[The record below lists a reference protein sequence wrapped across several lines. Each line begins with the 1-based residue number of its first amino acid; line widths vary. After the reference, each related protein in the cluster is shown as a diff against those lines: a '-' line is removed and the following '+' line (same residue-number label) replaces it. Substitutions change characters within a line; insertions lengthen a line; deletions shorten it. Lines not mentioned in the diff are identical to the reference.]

1 MSELFLV
8 GAIFVTDNF
17 FTLGMWNTGE
27 AGLGGG
33 LSSSDDELGLGFW
46 GLLGFIIGD
55 LDFVILI
62 G

>member
-1 MSELFLV
+1 MSELVLV
-8 GAIFVTDNF
+8 GAICVTDNF

-33 LSSSDDELGLGFW
+33 LSSSDDELGFGFR
-46 GLLGFIIGD
+46 GLIGFRIGD